1 MLERSTARYG
11 GLPVKRPRWRRVK
24 QPADG
29 KTFEE
34 VVSLHMDSLYR
45 TALRLARG
53 HTANAEDLMQDSMLR
68 ACEGYGGLR
77 EPEAVRT
84 WFFTI
89 LFRTHFNQ
97 QRSAKRHP
105 EALECDLSEAQF
117 EHALECWPG
126 HGLGSGTSSGWPS
139 SEEVSLAIDGLDDSL
154 RSVVVLVDVEGFRQR
169 EVAGMLHV
177 PEGTVASRLFRARRL
192 LRDALADEVGRPET
206 LGYNQRRRVT

>member
-1 MLERSTARYG
+1 VPERSAARYG
-11 GLPVKRPRWRRVK
+11 GLLVKRPLWRRVK
-24 QPADG
+24 EPPEG

-34 VVSLHMDSLYR
+34 VVSLHLDSLYR

-68 ACEGYGGLR
+68 ACEGYGDLR

-89 LFRTHFNQ
+89 LFRTHFNR
-97 QRSAKRHP
+97 QRSVKRHP

-117 EHALECWPG
+117 EHALECWPTD
-126 HGLGSGTSSGWPS
+126 GLSSGTSSGWPS
-139 SEEVSLAIDGLDDSL
+139 LEEISLAIDDLDDSL
-154 RSVVVLVDVEGFRQR
+154 RTVVVLVDVEGFRQR
-169 EVAGMLHV
+169 EVAGMLHI

-192 LRDALADEVGRPET
+192 LRDAFADEVGRPET
-206 LGYNQRRRVT
+206 LGYNQRR

>member
-1 MLERSTARYG
+1 VPERSTARYG
-11 GLPVKRPRWRRVK
+11 GLLVKRPRWRRVK
-24 QPADG
+24 EPPEG

-34 VVSLHMDSLYR
+34 VVALHMDSLYR

-68 ACEGYGGLR
+68 ACEGYRELR

-89 LFRTHFNQ
+89 LFRTHFNR
-97 QRSAKRHP
+97 QRSSKRHP

-117 EHALECWPG
+117 EHALECWPTD
-126 HGLGSGTSSGWPS
+126 GLSSGTSSGWPS
-139 SEEVSLAIDGLDDSL
+139 LEEISLAIDDLDDSL
-154 RSVVVLVDVEGFRQR
+154 RTVVVLVDVEGFRQR
-169 EVAGMLHV
+169 EVAGMLHI

-192 LRDALADEVGRPET
+192 LRDALADGVGRPET
-206 LGYNQRRRVT
+206 LGYNQRR